1 METIHLTYPHNLEK
15 EKISPSVAAIGFFD
29 GIHEGHQAVIQ
40 TAVQKAKEKQ
50 LKSAVIT
57 FFPHPSVVLK
67 KGKETVHYITTVN
80 EKEAF
85 LSELDVD
92 YLYIITFNKEL
103 SQLSPA
109 QFIEHFIMGL
119 HIKHLVAGF
128 DYTFGHK
135 GAGNMDNIQTFLSNE
150 VEITVIDK
158 VNYASEKISSTNIRA
173 ALKEG
178 DVEKVHQLLGRP
190 YFTSG
195 IVVDGDKRGRQIGF
209 PTANLQIEEDKLL
222 PKKGVY
228 GVYVYIGGKKY
239 YGLLNLGVKP
249 TFHDHLPKP
258 SPEVYIL
265 DFEEDIY
272 GERIAVEW
280 ITFVREE
287 RKFNGIDEIV
297 AQLTKD
303 EKNIRKYFQI

>member
-1 METIHLTYPHNLEK
+1 METIQLTYPHNLKK
-15 EKISPSVAAIGFFD
+15 EKISTSVAAIGFFD

-40 TAVQKAKEKQ
+40 TAVKKAKAKE

-67 KGKETVHYITTVN
+67 KGKETVHYITTVK

-85 LSELDVD
+85 LSELGVD

-109 QFIEHFIMGL
+109 QFLEHFIEGL

-135 GAGNMDNIQTFLSNE
+135 GAGNMENIHTFLPDDVE
-150 VEITVIDK
+150 VTVIDK
-158 VNYASEKISSTNIRA
+158 VDYASEKISSTNIRA

-195 IVVDGDKRGRQIGF
+195 VVVDGDKRGRQIGF

-222 PKKGVY
+222 PKLGVY
-228 GVYVYIGGKKY
+228 GVYVYVAGKKY

-272 GERIAVEW
+272 GEMIEVEW

-297 AQLTKD
+297 AQLTED